1 MKTQLIDNQSLQ
13 YKITKPTLFL
23 SLKLKQLELLFEN
36 NDNFLDLAL
45 LLSQNL
51 EQFCIKQKIQYW
63 QPNLWIK
70 FWKIVY
76 SITQK
81 MLVSDVKNNENND
94 ENNGE
99 ENNKKTNKD
108 DNNKNK
114 ENYLIAKEFNQKAIT
129 NLINSSVA
137 EAVKIK
143 N

>member
-1 MKTQLIDNQSLQ
+1 MNTIK
-13 YKITKPTLFL
+13 
-23 SLKLKQLELLFEN
+23 KLKQLELLFEN
-36 NDNFLDLAL
+36 DDNFLDLAL

-51 EQFCIKQKIQYW
+51 EQFCINQKIQYW

-94 ENNGE
+94 ENNCE
-99 ENNKKTNKD
+99 ENNKKTNKN

>member
-1 MKTQLIDNQSLQ
+1 
-13 YKITKPTLFL
+13 
-23 SLKLKQLELLFEN
+23 
-36 NDNFLDLAL
+36 
-45 LLSQNL
+45 
-51 EQFCIKQKIQYW
+51 
-63 QPNLWIK
+63 
-70 FWKIVY
+70 
-76 SITQK
+76 

>member
-1 MKTQLIDNQSLQ
+1 
-13 YKITKPTLFL
+13 
-23 SLKLKQLELLFEN
+23 
-36 NDNFLDLAL
+36 
-45 LLSQNL
+45 
-51 EQFCIKQKIQYW
+51 
-63 QPNLWIK
+63 
-70 FWKIVY
+70 
-76 SITQK
+76 

-108 DNNKNK
+108 DNDNNKNR

>member
-1 MKTQLIDNQSLQ
+1 
-13 YKITKPTLFL
+13 
-23 SLKLKQLELLFEN
+23 
-36 NDNFLDLAL
+36 
-45 LLSQNL
+45 
-51 EQFCIKQKIQYW
+51 
-63 QPNLWIK
+63 
-70 FWKIVY
+70 
-76 SITQK
+76 
-81 MLVSDVKNNENND
+81 MLVTDVKNNENNK

>member
-1 MKTQLIDNQSLQ
+1 
-13 YKITKPTLFL
+13 
-23 SLKLKQLELLFEN
+23 
-36 NDNFLDLAL
+36 
-45 LLSQNL
+45 
-51 EQFCIKQKIQYW
+51 
-63 QPNLWIK
+63 
-70 FWKIVY
+70 
-76 SITQK
+76 

-99 ENNKKTNKD
+99 ENNKKSNKD